1 MPPVAFIRRIGDGT
15 RISVIVRGARRT
27 VGSRS
32 STTHAGTSRS
42 AALNWSKIVGNVGSH
57 VELQPA
63 ASFLDA
69 NGHALPDASDDWLIT
84 EADDT
89 RLKIQ
94 NVRTGHETVPAKD
107 HIHHYTSNPHRVTNG
122 REHAFLTLIVQL
134 YIQNDRITI
143 KPCLRPGE
151 RLATPPV
158 PEVVDEW
165 VDLMYPTFN
174 VAQKIGID
182 PNTLA
187 WVRESRVA
195 TLTATGVAEVML
207 VPETSG
213 KLKRFRVRDY
223 PEPQILVRRLP
234 PR

>member
-1 MPPVAFIRRIGDGT
+1 MFRCVDGT
-15 RISVIVRGARRT
+15 RTSVIVRRAKWT
-27 VGSRS
+27 VGSRN

-57 VELQPA
+57 VEIQPA
-63 ASFLDA
+63 ACFLDA
-69 NGHALPDASDDWLIT
+69 KGHALPHVSDDWLIT
-84 EADDT
+84 EADDA

-94 NVRTGHETVPAKD
+94 NVRTGHETVLAKD

-122 REHAFLTLIVQL
+122 WEHAFLTLLVQL
-134 YIQNDRITI
+134 YIQNDQITI

-151 RLATPPV
+151 RLAPPPV

-174 VAQKIGID
+174 VAQKLGID

-195 TLTATGVAEVML
+195 TLAASGVAEVML

-213 KLKRFRVRDY
+213 KLKRYRVRDY
-223 PEPQILVRRLP
+223 PEPQILIRRLP